1 MKKLFQFF
9 ICLFVSI
16 ILAACG
22 GGGSPE
28 AAAKKYVQA
37 IYNGDADTVI
47 SMIYIAEKDKKE
59 AGLQEML
66 SGKIKAIVA
75 EAKKK
80 ANENGGVSNIVVEEP
95 KYSQDKNSADVVVK
109 VQFKN
114 LENPIPTELHL
125 VKTDGD
131 WKISP
136 QRI

>member
-1 MKKLFQFF
+1 MKKLFDFF
-9 ICLFVSI
+9 ICLFLSV

-75 EAKKK
+75 KAKKK

-125 VKTDGD
+125 VKTDGG

>member
-22 GGGSPE
+22 GGSSPE

-125 VKTDGD
+125 VKTDGG

>member
-1 MKKLFQFF
+1 MKKLFDFF
-9 ICLFVSI
+9 ICLFLSV

-66 SGKIKAIVA
+66 SGKIKVIVA

-80 ANENGGVSNIVVEEP
+80 ANENGGISNIDVEEP

-114 LENPIPTELHL
+114 LENPINTELHC
-125 VKTDGD
+125 
-131 WKISP
+131 
-136 QRI
+136 

>member
-1 MKKLFQFF
+1 MKKLFDFF
-9 ICLFVSI
+9 ICLFVSV
-16 ILAACG
+16 ILAGCG

-75 EAKKK
+75 KAKEK

-109 VQFKN
+109 VKFKN

-125 VKTDGD
+125 VKTDGG

>member
-1 MKKLFQFF
+1 MKKLFDFF
-9 ICLFVSI
+9 ICLFVSV

-75 EAKKK
+75 KAKEK

-109 VQFKN
+109 VKFKN

-125 VKTDGD
+125 VKTDGG